1 MELIAQEQLLW
12 QLSWTSVDI
21 SQLRS
26 CGIHLNKILHEM
38 VVKLFDTLCVR
49 TLHTELKS
57 HLAESVGLNLD
68 AYKPGAIL
76 LPIWWMY
83 WNWLMPN
90 CFRGFPSIML
100 RLNCTCYQHE
110 TQAPGKSSF
119 KWHQIKIPKFPVQ
132 SYWMVWCKLQLLFL
146 INRSIYFFA
155 AIWLIWLSCLII
167 GLDKLTC
174 SAPSHCLSLSTMWA
188 LRTQFHENLIEIKTL
203 LLEKMHF
210 KMLSAWL
217 QPLFSGLSVVRIYV

>member
-1 MELIAQEQLLW
+1 MWL
-12 QLSWTSVDI
+12 LSWTSV

-38 VVKLFDTLCVR
+38 VGKLFDTLCLR
-49 TLHTELKS
+49 TLHVELKS
-57 HLAESVGLNLD
+57 HLPESVGLNLD

-100 RLNCTCYQHE
+100 HLNCTRYQHE
-110 TQAPGKSSF
+110 TQALGKSSF

-132 SYWMVWCKLQLLFL
+132 SYWMVWCKLRLLFL
-146 INRSIYFFA
+146 IDRSISFLA
-155 AIWLIWLSCLII
+155 ATKQLYEWSCL
-167 GLDKLTC
+167 
-174 SAPSHCLSLSTMWA
+174 SVRPSHL
-188 LRTQFHENLIEIKTL
+188 FHYVPLIVSSWNFQELLPMTKVMSMQNVKVRGQRSRSQRSKTNLTISRL
-203 LLEKMHF
+203 
-210 KMLSAWL
+210 
-217 QPLFSGLSVVRIYV
+217 